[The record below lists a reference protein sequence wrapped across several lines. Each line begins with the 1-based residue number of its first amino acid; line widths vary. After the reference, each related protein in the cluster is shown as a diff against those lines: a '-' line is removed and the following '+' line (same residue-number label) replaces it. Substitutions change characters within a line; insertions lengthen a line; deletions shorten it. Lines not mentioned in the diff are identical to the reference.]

1 MPTVVNI
8 HEAKTHL
15 SRLLEAVERGEE
27 VVIARAG
34 HPIATLSAYK
44 APRRKIGPPGSMEG
58 EGWWMAD
65 DFDAP
70 IDDLFDCLKDDDEE
84 EALDT
89 PAAG

>member
-1 MPTVVNI
+1 MQTVNI

-34 HPIATLSAYK
+34 QPIATLAAYQP
-44 APRRKIGPPGSMEG
+44 PRRKIAPPGSMAE

-70 IDDLFDCLKDDDEE
+70 IDDLFDCLREDAEPEDST
-84 EALDT
+84 DT
-89 PAAG
+89 TTS